1 MTELKP
7 VREPKT
13 RAERIRENLADEI
26 ARGILSPGVA
36 LDEMGLAQRFG
47 VSRTPIREAIRQLEA
62 IGFAE
67 ARPRRGAVV
76 ATITKERLHEMF
88 SVMSELEAVCAKLSA
103 IQMTPVQK
111 ETLRQVHEES
121 RHAAETDDTTRYA
134 ELNARFHETIYSGTN
149 NSFMMELTESVRTRV
164 APYRRAQFW
173 NTGRVTLSFS
183 EHDAVVQ
190 AILQGNGDAAYQAM
204 HNHVDT
210 VSDAVDDI
218 A

>member
-1 MTELKP
+1 MTETKP
-7 VREPKT
+7 VRKSRT
-13 RAERIRENLADEI
+13 RADQIRESLADEI
-26 ARGILSPGVA
+26 ARGMLSPGVA
-36 LDEMGLAQRFG
+36 LDEVGLAQRFG

-62 IGFAE
+62 IGFAD

-88 SVMSELEAVCAKLSA
+88 AVMSELEAVCAKLSA
-103 IQMTPVQK
+103 IQMKEEQK
-111 ETLRQVHEES
+111 EALRNVHEEA
-121 RHAAETDDTTRYA
+121 RRAAEVGDTDSYA
-134 ELNARFHETIYSGTN
+134 LLNTRFHETIYYGTN
-149 NSFMMELTESVRTRV
+149 NSFMMELAESVRTRV

-173 NTGRVTLSFS
+173 NTGRVTLSVA

-190 AILQGNGDAAYQAM
+190 AILRGDGDAAYQAM
-204 HNHVDT
+204 HKHVDT